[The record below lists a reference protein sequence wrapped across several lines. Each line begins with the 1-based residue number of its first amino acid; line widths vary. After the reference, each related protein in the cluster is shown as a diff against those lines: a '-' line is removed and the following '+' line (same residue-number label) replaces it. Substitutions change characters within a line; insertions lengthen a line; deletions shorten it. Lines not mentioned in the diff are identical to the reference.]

1 MPSNAAPHGAGRT
14 IAAVLRALASLA
26 VLATA
31 LAGLPVLLIKA
42 TPVVWA
48 TSHDDLAHL
57 IDRQD
62 TGGAFLLLLIAV
74 AWTGWATF
82 AFCTLR
88 EIPAQLRGRA
98 WNAPRGLGASQR
110 LAAVLVGSILVLLP
124 TGTAL
129 ATPATATPAATSTH
143 VPAQTPHTPQPPV
156 QSPSASAHAADDTA
170 PHYTVREVRPAESL
184 WSIAER
190 ELGDGERWRDIAALN
205 DGRTMSDGSTFHAST
220 FLQPGWQLRMPDD
233 AAASGAG
240 APARPG
246 GHPRSVTAKAGDTL
260 WGIADKELGDG
271 AKYDEIFDA
280 NKGAEQPGGTTL
292 TDPDDIRAG
301 LKLDIPQPAAP
312 HTPPETA
319 KPHTTPPSGPDEN
332 AGTDADKG
340 AGEGTGT
347 GGKETRPAPHE
358 SGQETAPSTPA
369 KTPEH
374 EKPREQDRGQQHSA
388 TPHTDEPKK
397 PTTAPS
403 ATAKPSKP
411 NAPAPA
417 PTNTPHDATT
427 SADETDESPVG
438 VREVAG
444 IGMLLAGSLIASV
457 GIKRLLQRRRRRPGQ
472 TIAIAEQPAPLEQV
486 LEASAEPGS
495 VELLDTALRTLNH
508 YAQQEGRALP
518 AILGARI
525 THRTLDLLLD
535 TDAESQAA
543 PDPVQPFMQH
553 KHDPNCWTLD
563 RSHELLDH
571 DQARAI
577 PAPYPGLTTIGTDPD
592 GNHLLVNLPAA
603 RVLLLDGESDAVR
616 DTARA
621 IALEAATSTWS
632 DGADILT
639 IGLGTELATQLP
651 QGRLRAVPHLRAAQ
665 RDLGELLLE
674 HHQNAD
680 QDETAPL
687 PWLLICATEAAT
699 EDAQHLADALTAA
712 SNLPLALVLPARSA
726 QHAFPHA
733 ERLTVGSPT
742 PQHLN
747 LLDTDVLVQSMTD
760 AEYQDL
766 VGVLN
771 SAEEPAHPAEGPWQQ
786 VPAVTLDQPSHSP
799 ASPSA
804 VPDTPFAALT
814 GTTSLRIMPTP
825 QQAAED
831 DLAHGPATTPGAE
844 PVPALAEQAPGQ
856 ADEGES
862 EASGA
867 VDLHAPD
874 IQVLGPVTVA
884 GIEASGHG
892 HKLALLAALL
902 YFKPGI
908 SSDAAREAMDPRK
921 PWSKATLQS
930 RISELRNRLGTDPDG
945 NPYLPRDRTGTYRLS
960 PTTRCDWTRFT
971 QLAERGLAKGPQDGA
986 GITDLEAALDL
997 VRGRPFGGADPAW
1010 AAART
1015 QEMLVRITDIAH
1027 TLATWHRTAPR
1038 PDLTAARH
1046 AITRGL
1052 DIDDSAEILYQ
1063 DWMLIEDQAGNRAGV
1078 SAAYETLRAVNQRLD
1093 IGMEGE
1099 TEKVFATIMSRTAS

>member
-1 MPSNAAPHGAGRT
+1 MPSNAAPNGTGRT
-14 IAAVLRALASLA
+14 IAAVLRALTSLA

-31 LAGLPVLLIKA
+31 IVGLPLLLIKA
-42 TPVVWA
+42 TPVVWD

-74 AWTGWATF
+74 AWIGWATF

-98 WNAPRGLGASQR
+98 WSAPRGLGSSQR

-129 ATPATATPAATSTH
+129 ATPATATPAATATH
-143 VPAQTPHTPQPPV
+143 VPAQTPQAPQPPV

-170 PHYTVREVRPAESL
+170 PQYTVREVRPAESL

-233 AAASGAG
+233 AASGAG

-260 WGIADKELGDG
+260 WSIADKELGDG
-271 AKYDEIFDA
+271 AKYREIFDA
-280 NKGAEQPGGTTL
+280 NKGAEQPGGGTL

-312 HTPPETA
+312 PAPPEKA

-332 AGTDADKG
+332 AGQG
-340 AGEGTGT
+340 AGEGTGR
-347 GGKETRPAPHE
+347 GGEEASPAPHG
-358 SGQETAPSTPA
+358 SGQETAPSAPA

-374 EKPREQDRGQQHSA
+374 EKPRELDRGQHSA
-388 TPHTDEPKK
+388 APHTAEAKK
-397 PTTAPS
+397 PAAAPS
-403 ATAKPSKP
+403 VSAQPSKP
-411 NAPAPA
+411 DAPAPA
-417 PTNTPHDATT
+417 PTNTPHNATG
-427 SADETDESPVG
+427 ADERDESPAG

-508 YAQQEGRALP
+508 HAQQEGRTLP

-535 TDAESQAA
+535 TDTDAESQAA
-543 PDPVQPFMQH
+543 PDPVQPFVQH
-553 KHDPNCWTLD
+553 KHDPSCWTLD
-563 RSHELLDH
+563 RSHALLDH

-592 GNHLLVNLPAA
+592 GNHLLLNLPAA

-621 IALEAATSTWS
+621 LALEAATSTWS

-639 IGLGTELATQLP
+639 VGLGTELATRLP

-674 HHQNAD
+674 HHQNTD
-680 QDETAPL
+680 EDETAPL
-687 PWLLICATEAAT
+687 PWLLICAADAAT

-712 SNLPLALVLPARSA
+712 RNLPLALVLPAHGA

-733 ERLTVGSPT
+733 ERLTVGSST
-742 PQHLN
+742 PQRLD
-747 LLDTDVLVQSMTD
+747 LLEADVLVQSMTD
-760 AEYQDL
+760 SEYRDL

-771 SAEEPAHPAEGPWQQ
+771 IAEEPARPAEGPWQQ
-786 VPAVTLDQPSHSP
+786 VPAIPLDQPGHAP

-804 VPDTPFAALT
+804 VPDTPFTALT
-814 GTTSLRIMPTP
+814 ATTSLRIMPTP
-825 QQAAED
+825 QQAAGED
-831 DLAHGPATTPGAE
+831 DLAHGPATVPGPQ
-844 PVPALAEQAPGQ
+844 PVPAIAEQAPAQ
-856 ADEGES
+856 ADEDKS
-862 EASGA
+862 EASGG

-892 HKLALLAALL
+892 FKLALLAALL

-908 SSDAAREAMDPRK
+908 ASDTAREAMDPRK

-971 QLAERGLAKGPQDGA
+971 QLAERGLANGPQDGA
-986 GITDLEAALDL
+986 GIADLEAALDL
-997 VRGRPFGGADPAW
+997 VRGRPFGDADLAW

-1015 QEMLVRITDIAH
+1015 QEILVRITDTAH
-1027 TLATWHRTAPR
+1027 TLATWHRTTPH
-1038 PDLTAARH
+1038 PDLTAARR
-1046 AITRGL
+1046 AVTRGL
-1052 DIDDSAEILYQ
+1052 DIDDTAEILYQ

-1078 SAAYETLRAVNQRLD
+1078 NAAYETLRGVNQRLD
-1093 IGMEGE
+1093 IGMESE
-1099 TEKVFATIMSRTAS
+1099 TEKVFDTIMSRTAS

>member
-1 MPSNAAPHGAGRT
+1 MPSTAAPHGAGRT

-31 LAGLPVLLIKA
+31 LVGLPVLLIKA
-42 TPVVWA
+42 TPVVWD

-98 WNAPRGLGASQR
+98 WNAPRGLGSSQR
-110 LAAVLVGSILVLLP
+110 LAAVLIGSILVLLP

-129 ATPATATPAATSTH
+129 ATPATATPSATTTH
-143 VPAQTPHTPQPPV
+143 VPAQTPHTPEPAA
-156 QSPSASAHAADDTA
+156 QSHSASAHATDDAA

-184 WSIAER
+184 WTIAER

-205 DGRTMSDGSTFHAST
+205 DGRTMSDGSVFHAST

-233 AAASGAG
+233 AALGAN
-240 APARPG
+240 APARQG
-246 GHPRSVTAKAGDTL
+246 EHTRSVTAKAGDTL
-260 WGIADKELGDG
+260 WAIADKELGDG
-271 AKYDEIFDA
+271 AKYREIFDA

-312 HTPPETA
+312 HTPPEKA
-319 KPHTTPPSGPDEN
+319 KPPTTPPSGPDDS
-332 AGTDADKG
+332 AGPEKG

-347 GGKETRPAPHE
+347 GGEEARPAPHKP
-358 SGQETAPSTPA
+358 GQETAPSAPA

-374 EKPREQDRGQQHSA
+374 EKPREQDRGQQHGA
-388 TPHTDEPKK
+388 APHTDEPKK
-397 PTTAPS
+397 PAAAPS
-403 ATAKPSKP
+403 VSAQPSKP
-411 NAPAPA
+411 DAPAPA
-417 PTNTPHDATT
+417 PANTPHDAAT
-427 SADETDESPVG
+427 SADDRDESPVG

-444 IGMLLAGSLIASV
+444 IGMLLAGSLAASV

-486 LEASAEPGS
+486 LEASTEPGS

-508 YAQQEGRALP
+508 HAQQEGRALP

-535 TDAESQAA
+535 TESQAAAESQA
-543 PDPVQPFMQH
+543 DPVQPFKQH
-553 KHDPNCWTLD
+553 KHDPNCWALD
-563 RSHELLDH
+563 RSHALLDH

-680 QDETAPL
+680 DNETAPL
-687 PWLLICATEAAT
+687 PWLLICAADAAT

-712 SNLPLALVLPARSA
+712 SNLPLALVLPAHGA

-733 ERLTVGSPT
+733 QRLTVGSST
-742 PQHLN
+742 PQRLN

-760 AEYQDL
+760 SEYQDL

-771 SAEEPAHPAEGPWQQ
+771 IAEEPARPAEGPWQQ
-786 VPAVTLDQPSHSP
+786 VPDLTLDQHGHSP
-799 ASPSA
+799 TSPSA
-804 VPDTPFAALT
+804 VPDTPFTALT
-814 GTTSLRIMPTP
+814 GTPSLRIMSTP
-825 QQAAED
+825 QQPDED
-831 DLAHGPATTPGAE
+831 DLAHGPATTPGPE

-856 ADEGES
+856 AEEGES

-892 HKLALLAALL
+892 FKLALLAALL

-908 SSDAAREAMDPRK
+908 SSDTAREAMDPRK

-930 RISELRNRLGTDPDG
+930 RISELRNRLGTDADG
-945 NPYLPRDRTGTYRLS
+945 NPFLPRDRTGTYRLS

-971 QLAERGLAKGPQDGA
+971 QLAERGLANGPEAGA

-997 VRGRPFGGADPAW
+997 VRGRPFGGADLAW
-1010 AAART
+1010 AAARI
-1015 QEMLVRITDIAH
+1015 QEILVRITDVAH
-1027 TLATWHRTAPR
+1027 TLATWHRTAPH
-1038 PDLTAARH
+1038 PDLTAARR
-1046 AITRGL
+1046 AVTRGL
-1052 DIDDSAEILYQ
+1052 DIDDTAEILYQ
-1063 DWMLIEDQAGNRAGV
+1063 DWMLIEDQAGNRTGV
-1078 SAAYETLRAVNQRLD
+1078 SAAYETLRAVNQRLE

-1099 TEKVFATIMSRTAS
+1099 TEKVFDTIMSRTAS

>member
-1 MPSNAAPHGAGRT
+1 
-14 IAAVLRALASLA
+14 
-26 VLATA
+26 
-31 LAGLPVLLIKA
+31 
-42 TPVVWA
+42 
-48 TSHDDLAHL
+48 
-57 IDRQD
+57 
-62 TGGAFLLLLIAV
+62 
-74 AWTGWATF
+74 
-82 AFCTLR
+82 
-88 EIPAQLRGRA
+88 
-98 WNAPRGLGASQR
+98 
-110 LAAVLVGSILVLLP
+110 VGSILVLLP

-129 ATPATATPAATSTH
+129 ATPATATPAATATH
-143 VPAQTPHTPQPPV
+143 VPAQAPHSPEPPA
-156 QSPSASAHAADDTA
+156 QSPSAAAHAADDAA

-205 DGRTMSDGSTFHAST
+205 DGRTMSDGSVFHAST
-220 FLQPGWQLRMPDD
+220 FLQPGWQLRMPAD
-233 AAASGAG
+233 STPGAD
-240 APARPG
+240 APARQG
-246 GHPRSVTAKAGDTL
+246 EHTRSVTAKAGDTL
-260 WGIADKELGDG
+260 WGIADKEMGDG
-271 AKYDEIFDA
+271 AKYPQLFEA
-280 NKGAEQPGGTTL
+280 NKGAPQPGGGTL

-312 HTPPETA
+312 PAPPAPPEKA
-319 KPHTTPPSGPDEN
+319 KPHPTPPSGPNES
-332 AGTDADKG
+332 AGAGQG

-347 GGKETRPAPHE
+347 GGAETRPAPHE
-358 SGQETAPSTPA
+358 SEQETAPSAPA

-374 EKPREQDRGQQHSA
+374 EKPREHDRGQHPA
-388 TPHTDEPKK
+388 APHTAEPKK
-397 PTTAPS
+397 PTAAPS
-403 ATAKPSKP
+403 VSAQPSKP

-417 PTNTPHDATT
+417 WTNAPHDATT
-427 SADETDESPVG
+427 GTDETDESPVG
-438 VREVAG
+438 VREAAG
-444 IGMLLAGSLIASV
+444 IGMLLAGSLVASV

-508 YAQQEGRALP
+508 YAQQEDRALP

-543 PDPVQPFMQH
+543 PDPVQPFTQH
-553 KHDPNCWTLD
+553 KHSPNCWTLD
-563 RSHELLDH
+563 RSHQLLDH
-571 DQARAI
+571 DQARTI

-592 GNHLLVNLPAA
+592 GNHLLINLPAA

-632 DGADILT
+632 DRADILT
-639 IGLGTELATQLP
+639 VGLGTELATRLP

-674 HHQNAD
+674 HHQNPAAED
-680 QDETAPL
+680 QTAPL
-687 PWLLICATEAAT
+687 PWLLICAADAAAD
-699 EDAQHLADALTAA
+699 DAQHLADALAA
-712 SNLPLALVLPARSA
+712 ARDLPLALVLPARGA

-733 ERLTVGSPT
+733 ERLTVGSST
-742 PQHLN
+742 PQRLD

-760 AEYQDL
+760 GEYQDL
-766 VGVLN
+766 IGVLN
-771 SAEEPAHPAEGPWQQ
+771 IAEEPARPAEGAWQL
-786 VPAVTLDQPSHSP
+786 VPAVSLDQPGHHSP

-804 VPDTPFAALT
+804 VPGTPFAALT
-814 GTTSLRIMPTP
+814 ATTSLRIMPTP
-825 QQAAED
+825 QAAED
-831 DLAHGPATTPGAE
+831 DAAHGTATTPVPE
-844 PVPALAEQAPGQ
+844 PVPALAEQVPAEVE
-856 ADEGES
+856 EGES

-892 HKLALLAALL
+892 FKLALLAALL

-908 SSDAAREAMDPRK
+908 SSDTAREAMDPRK

-930 RISELRNRLGTDPDG
+930 RISELRNRLGTDPNG

-971 QLAERGLAKGPQDGA
+971 QLAERGLAKGPQDSA
-986 GITDLEAALDL
+986 GIADLEAALDL
-997 VRGRPFGGADPAW
+997 VRGRPFGGADLTW

-1015 QEMLVRITDIAH
+1015 QEMLVRITDVAH
-1027 TLATWHRTAPR
+1027 TLATWHRTAPH
-1038 PDLTAARH
+1038 PDLTAARR
-1046 AITRGL
+1046 AVTRGL

-1063 DWMLIEDQAGNRAGV
+1063 DWMLIEDQAGNHNGV
-1078 SAAYETLRAVNQRLD
+1078 NAAYETLRKVNQRLD
-1093 IGMEGE
+1093 IGMENE
-1099 TEKVFATIMSRTAS
+1099 TEKIFDTIMSRTAS

>member
-1 MPSNAAPHGAGRT
+1 MPSNAAPNGPGRT

-31 LAGLPVLLIKA
+31 LVGLPVLLIKA

-98 WNAPRGLGASQR
+98 WSAPRGLGSSQR

-129 ATPATATPAATSTH
+129 ATPATATPAATATH
-143 VPAQTPHTPQPPV
+143 VPAQTPQAPQPPV
-156 QSPSASAHAADDTA
+156 QSPSASAHAADDSA

-240 APARPG
+240 APARQG
-246 GHPRSVTAKAGDTL
+246 EHTRSVTAKAGDTL
-260 WGIADKELGDG
+260 WSIADKELGDG
-271 AKYDEIFDA
+271 AKYREIFDA

-312 HTPPETA
+312 HTPPENA
-319 KPHTTPPSGPDEN
+319 KPHTTPPGEPDDS
-332 AGTDADKG
+332 AGAEKG
-340 AGEGTGT
+340 AGEDTGT
-347 GGKETRPAPHE
+347 GGEEAPPAPHA
-358 SGQETAPSTPA
+358 SGQETAPSAPA

-374 EKPREQDRGQQHSA
+374 EKPREQDRGQHSA
-388 TPHTDEPKK
+388 APHTAGPKK
-397 PTTAPS
+397 PTAAPS
-403 ATAKPSKP
+403 VSAQPSKP
-411 NAPAPA
+411 DAPAPA

-427 SADETDESPVG
+427 SADERDESPAG

-444 IGMLLAGSLIASV
+444 IGMLLAGSLAASV

-508 YAQQEGRALP
+508 HAQQEGRALP

-535 TDAESQAA
+535 TSTETQA
-543 PDPVQPFMQH
+543 DPVQPFMQH
-553 KHDPNCWTLD
+553 KHSPNCWTLD

-592 GNHLLVNLPAA
+592 GNHLLLNLPAA

-632 DGADILT
+632 DRADILT
-639 IGLGTELATQLP
+639 VGLGTELPTRLP

-680 QDETAPL
+680 KDETAPL
-687 PWLLICATEAAT
+687 PWLLICAADAAT
-699 EDAQHLADALTAA
+699 EDAQHLADALAA
-712 SNLPLALVLPARSA
+712 ARNLPLALVLPARGA

-733 ERLTVGSPT
+733 ERLTVGSST
-742 PQHLN
+742 PQRLD
-747 LLDTDVLVQSMTD
+747 LLEADVLVQSMTD
-760 AEYQDL
+760 AEYRDL

-771 SAEEPAHPAEGPWQQ
+771 IAEEPARPAEGPWQL
-786 VPAVTLDQPSHSP
+786 VPDLTLDQPGRSP

-804 VPDTPFAALT
+804 VPDTPFTALT
-814 GTTSLRIMPTP
+814 ATTSLRIMPTP
-825 QQAAED
+825 QQPAGED
-831 DLAHGPATTPGAE
+831 DLAHRPATPPGPQ
-844 PVPALAEQAPGQ
+844 PVPAIAEQAPAQ
-856 ADEGES
+856 AEKRES

-884 GIEASGHG
+884 GVEASGHG

-908 SSDAAREAMDPRK
+908 SSDTAREAMDPRK

-960 PTTRCDWTRFT
+960 PTARCDWTRFT
-971 QLAERGLAKGPQDGA
+971 QLAERGLANGPQDGA
-986 GITDLEAALDL
+986 GIADLEAALDL
-997 VRGRPFGGADPAW
+997 VRGRPFGGADLAW

-1015 QEMLVRITDIAH
+1015 QEILVRITDVAH
-1027 TLATWHRTAPR
+1027 TLATWHRTTPH
-1038 PDLTAARH
+1038 PDLTAARR
-1046 AITRGL
+1046 AVTRGL

-1078 SAAYETLRAVNQRLD
+1078 SAAYETLRGVNQRLE

-1099 TEKVFATIMSRTAS
+1099 TEKVFDTIMSRTAS